1 MAELRGDQA
10 DGLRRLFSRRR
21 QVQVVSF
28 VAGAVGLGRSTVLA
42 NLAASLVRQGKEV
55 LLVDENDGENL
66 ATFFG
71 QHAPYDLQ
79 HAVDGTRAMADVLV
93 AVAPGV
99 RVLPVARLVR
109 QLARLGVGE
118 QERLVDCLR
127 EMTPVADIV
136 LVDASLD
143 HPLGFSPLGL
153 ATSET
158 VIVVSPSGSSI
169 TEAYA
174 LIKRVSLGYA
184 RRFFRVLVTR
194 ARTAEEAQA
203 IHANMARLTASRR
216 IARLE
221 YAGHVPNDEHLRH
234 AARLCQPV
242 TALFPEAPA
251 AKAHR
256 VLAESLL
263 AWPIADGASGG
274 MEDFVQQLLHLS
286 QRIDPVAIYA

>member
-1 MAELRGDQA
+1 MRGDQA
-10 DGLRRLFSRRR
+10 SGLRRLFGRRR
-21 QVQVVSF
+21 PVQVVSF
-28 VAGAVGLGRSTVLA
+28 VAGSTGLGRSTLLA
-42 NLAASLVRQGKEV
+42 NLATCLVRQGKEV
-55 LLVDENDGENL
+55 LLVDENAGENL

-71 QHAPYDLQ
+71 RQAPYDLQ
-79 HAVDGTRAMADVLV
+79 QAVDGTQAIAEVLV

-99 RVLPVARLVR
+99 RVLPAARLVR
-109 QLARLGVGE
+109 QLAGLRAGE
-118 QERLVDCLR
+118 QQRLFDCLR
-127 EMTPVADIV
+127 EITPAADVV

-153 ATSET
+153 ATRET
-158 VIVVSPSGSSI
+158 VIVVSANGAAI

-184 RRFFRVLVTR
+184 RRSFRVLVTR

-203 IHANMARLTASRR
+203 IHTNMACLTASRR
-216 IARLE
+216 LAHLE
-221 YAGHVPNDEHLRH
+221 YAGHVPNDEHLRQ

-263 AWPIADGASGG
+263 NWPLDDQAIGG

-286 QRIDPVAIYA
+286 QRINPLAIYA